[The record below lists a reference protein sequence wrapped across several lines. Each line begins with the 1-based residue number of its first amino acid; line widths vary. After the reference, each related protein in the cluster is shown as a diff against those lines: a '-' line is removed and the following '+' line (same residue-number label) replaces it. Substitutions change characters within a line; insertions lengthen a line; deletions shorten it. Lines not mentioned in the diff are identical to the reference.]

1 MPEVVVDLITVGG
14 LLGIAFDPTTSVLY
28 GSVNFAGISELY
40 TLDIETGTATLIGGA
55 GSFPGAI
62 AIDPQGRL
70 YLREQISPN
79 LLEFDKITANV
90 LNSVTLSLDL
100 GRVGMTFSQDGTF
113 LIVDGEADATDTL
126 YTLDPTTGILTSIGH
141 TGLDNG
147 LVGLAYIPEP
157 STLVLLLVGVVVSV
171 RGRRLLR
178 RGR

>member
-1 MPEVVVDLITVGG
+1 MESWFPFAVAVCCGAVAKSANGFVPQSG
-14 LLGIAFDPTTSVLY
+14 LYKRWNPPHFLLEIQFNVCQ
-28 GSVNFAGISELY
+28 NI
-40 TLDIETGTATLIGGA
+40 
-55 GSFPGAI
+55 
-62 AIDPQGRL
+62 
-70 YLREQISPN
+70 EQISPN